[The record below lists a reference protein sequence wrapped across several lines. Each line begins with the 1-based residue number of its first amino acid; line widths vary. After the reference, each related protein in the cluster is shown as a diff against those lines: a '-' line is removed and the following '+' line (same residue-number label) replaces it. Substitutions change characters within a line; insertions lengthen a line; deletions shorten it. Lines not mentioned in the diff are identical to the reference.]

1 MYPDGSVGI
10 QDRSKDIIISG
21 GEVCNPFRPSP
32 SPQFLTIPPPLQN
45 ASSLAIEQELVTHPD
60 VLEAAVV
67 ARGHPKWGERPMAFV
82 TLHPSKAVKWENK
95 HKEFETD
102 LRTHARKRLPG
113 FATPE
118 WVAIVPELPASE
130 NFTEGVLRSLSSC
143 QKTSTG
149 KIQKVEL
156 RKRVAKL

>member
-1 MYPDGSVGI
+1 
-10 QDRSKDIIISG
+10 
-21 GEVCNPFRPSP
+21 
-32 SPQFLTIPPPLQN
+32 
-45 ASSLAIEQELVTHPD
+45 LAIEQELVTHPD
-60 VLEAAVV
+60 VLEVAVV
-67 ARGHPKWGERPMAFV
+67 ARGHSRWGERPMAFV
-82 TLHPSKAVKWENK
+82 TLHPGKAAKWEDK

-102 LRTHARKRLPG
+102 LKAHARKKLPG

-118 WVAIVPELPASE
+118 WVIVVPDLPVSASSVMS
-130 NFTEGVLRSLSSC
+130 VLGSLIFC

>member
-1 MYPDGSVGI
+1 M
-10 QDRSKDIIISG
+10 
-21 GEVCNPFRPSP
+21 
-32 SPQFLTIPPPLQN
+32 
-45 ASSLAIEQELVTHPD
+45 AIEQELVTHPD
-60 VLEAAVV
+60 VLEVAVV

-82 TLHPSKAVKWENK
+82 TLHPGKAVKWEDK

-102 LRTHARKRLPG
+102 LKVHARKKLPG

-118 WVAIVPELPASE
+118 WVIVVPDLPVSAKLMM
-130 NFTEGVLRSLSSC
+130 GVLGLLISR

>member
-1 MYPDGSVGI
+1 MERYATHSSHFP
-10 QDRSKDIIISG
+10 
-21 GEVCNPFRPSP
+21 PSD
-32 SPQFLTIPPPLQN
+32 LRTQN

-60 VLEAAVV
+60 VLEVAVV

-82 TLHPSKAVKWENK
+82 TLHPSKAAKWENK
-95 HKEFETD
+95 HREFEVD
-102 LRTHARKRLPG
+102 LKVHARKRLPG

-118 WVAIVPELPASE
+118 WVAIVPDLPVSE
-130 NFTEGVLRSLSSC
+130 NFCSEGCSTSLIPR

-156 RKRVAKL
+156 RKRVTKL

>member
-1 MYPDGSVGI
+1 M
-10 QDRSKDIIISG
+10 
-21 GEVCNPFRPSP
+21 
-32 SPQFLTIPPPLQN
+32 
-45 ASSLAIEQELVTHPD
+45 
-60 VLEAAVV
+60 

-82 TLHPSKAVKWENK
+82 TLHPSKAAKWEGK
-95 HKEFETD
+95 HEEFEID
-102 LRTHARKRLPG
+102 LKAHARKKLPG

-118 WVAIVPELPASE
+118 WVAVVPDLPVSGSSVR
-130 NFTEGVLRSLSSC
+130 GVLRSLIPR

>member
-1 MYPDGSVGI
+1 MIHPAPLTLAD
-10 QDRSKDIIISG
+10 
-21 GEVCNPFRPSP
+21 RPS
-32 SPQFLTIPPPLQN
+32 QN

-67 ARGHPKWGERPMAFV
+67 ARAHPKWGERPMAFV
-82 TLHPSKAVKWENK
+82 TLHPSKASKWENK
-95 HKEFETD
+95 DFEAD
-102 LRTHARKRLPG
+102 LKLHARKKLPG

-118 WVAIVPELPASE
+118 WVAIVPQLPVSANPIKAHLELLIPH
-130 NFTEGVLRSLSSC
+130 